1 MRICEKVVG
10 PFVLALGVLAA
21 GTASA
26 IPPAP
31 TLLSPAGG
39 ATVVQ
44 PFTESWSAVTDPS
57 GIVGYNWQISAS
69 SAFTNIAS
77 QGSTSGAI
85 QASISGLNPGTY
97 FFRVQA
103 ADGAFEQGTFS
114 ASHSLIVSG
123 SGPGAPA
130 APVLQP
136 TRGYSTFHPYE
147 LEVFN
152 WNVVPDALTYT
163 LQFSLDSTFSVPKTA
178 QSDNLPTPTTGFEIA
193 NPEGNYFARVFA
205 KNAAGILSAPSNTIT
220 FSVFFNNPIGP
231 PPATLTPLN
240 GGTVSLPITLSWS
253 DVPNPEPNGY
263 ELEIAKDSA
272 FKTVEDDE
280 PGLND
285 PFRVIV
291 TLTPGTKFWRVRSVQ
306 GDSTP
311 LLPALTA
318 WSVTGTFAITSAPA
332 VPVSLTLATPT
343 LYSGD
348 STFIMIQASA
358 AVPAGGTNMAVT
370 SSNQVAFPVPAVVQ
384 MPGGFA
390 TTSIA
395 VQAGQITAPAP
406 VTVTVT
412 LNSQTVS
419 IQFTVMPP
427 SIKNFDMPVSV
438 IGGDPPQT
446 YIMLNGEA
454 PPNGAVISLSS
465 NSPALTV
472 PASVTVSPG
481 FYWALVPV
489 VTNPVSVATPV
500 TLTATGLA
508 STVQNLVT
516 VLPPLPPV
524 SISLS
529 PASVV
534 GGSGVSVAG
543 VVIGTYSPG
552 DDTLQVTVSNPA
564 VATMVPAT
572 VTIPLGSTIGGFNIS
587 TNPVTV
593 ATPVTISVSGGGKTV
608 SAVLTVTPA
617 AQVAVSTLTLAPTS
631 VTGGAGSVG
640 TVTLVSAAPFSG
652 ALVTLSSSSS
662 AASVPANVTV
672 ASGATSATFA
682 IATSAVAVSTAATI
696 TATGGGIAR
705 TAALTVNSPSQT
717 ATVTVTATGRNG
729 TNVVSSPTGI
739 NVASGSTGHA
749 SFTIGT
755 AVTLSVTG
763 GRSAIWSG
771 ACTGNKTTT
780 CAFTVTGNATVNA
793 AVQ

>member
-1 MRICEKVVG
+1 MKICDKAIG
-10 PFVLALGVLAA
+10 PFLLALGVLAA

-26 IPPAP
+26 AIPAAP
-31 TLLSPAGG
+31 TLLSPASG

-77 QGSTSGAI
+77 QGSTSGAT

-103 ADGAFEQGTFS
+103 ANGSFEQGTFS

-130 APVLQP
+130 SPVLQP
-136 TRGYSTFHPYE
+136 TKAYSTFHPYE

-152 WNVVPDALTYT
+152 WSVVPDAVTYT

-178 QSDNLPTPTTGFEIA
+178 QENNLTNPTMSFEIG
-193 NPEGNYFARVFA
+193 NPEGNYFARVYA
-205 KNAAGILSAPSNTIT
+205 VNAAGVLSAPSNTIA

-231 PPATLTPLN
+231 PPASITPIN
-240 GGTVSLPITLSWS
+240 GGTLTLPIRLSWA
-253 DVPNPEPNGY
+253 DVPNPQPNGY

-280 PGLND
+280 PQLND
-285 PFRVIV
+285 PFRVMV
-291 TLTPGTKFWRVRSVQ
+291 TLTPGTKFWRVRSTQ

-311 LLPALTA
+311 P
-318 WSVTGTFAITSAPA
+318 
-332 VPVSLTLATPT
+332 VPVSLTLTTPT

-348 STFIMIQASA
+348 STFAVIQATA
-358 AVPAGGTNMAVT
+358 AVPAGGTNMTVT
-370 SSNQVAFPVPAVVQ
+370 SSNPVAFPVPAVVQ

-390 TTSIA
+390 ITSIA

-406 VTVTVT
+406 VTLTVT

-427 SIKNFDMPVSV
+427 SLKNFDMPVSV

-446 YIMLNGEA
+446 FIMLNGQA
-454 PPNGAVISLSS
+454 PPPNGAVIGLSS

-472 PASVTVSPG
+472 PASVTVQSG
-481 FYWALVPV
+481 FNWAFVPV

-529 PASVV
+529 PTTAV
-534 GGSGVSVAG
+534 GGSGTSFASVL
-543 VVIGTYSPG
+543 IGTFSPG

-572 VTIPLGSTIGGFNIS
+572 VTIPLGSTLGGFSIS

-617 AQVAVSTLTLAPTS
+617 AQVAVSMLTLAPSS

-652 ALVTLSSSSS
+652 ALVTLSSSNT
-662 AASVPANVTV
+662 AASVPASVTI
-672 ASGATSATFA
+672 AAGATSTTFA
-682 IATSAVAVSTAATI
+682 IATSAVSVSTAATI

-705 TAALTVNSPSQT
+705 TAALTVNPPSQT
-717 ATVTVTATGRNG
+717 ATVTVTATGRSG
-729 TNVVSSPTGI
+729 TNVVSSPSGI
-739 NVASGSTGHA
+739 SVPSGSTGHG

-771 ACTGNKTTT
+771 ACTGNKTST